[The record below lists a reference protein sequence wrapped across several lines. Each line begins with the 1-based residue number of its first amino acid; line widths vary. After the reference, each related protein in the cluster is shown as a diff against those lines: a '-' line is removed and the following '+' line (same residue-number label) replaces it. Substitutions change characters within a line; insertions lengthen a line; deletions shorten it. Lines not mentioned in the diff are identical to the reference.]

1 VTHPETKKHVAPVE
15 LCPILKT
22 LYKILIKRLECSW
35 IMNFA
40 FSFMYVAI
48 TAALI
53 CLPLTLAGILV
64 PILFSRR
71 YEMSQCM
78 IQGKEL
84 RWHSVNPSTGRL
96 SLVYLKVIPSLRG
109 TFFLCADLL
118 GTCRIVDP
126 SVCTGKC
133 MLFAYMYACKLVSS
147 VMSCCSVAR

>member
-35 IMNFA
+35 IINSA
-40 FSFMYVAI
+40 FFSYVCCLYSCLNLYSSF
-48 TAALI
+48 
-53 CLPLTLAGILV
+53 TLAGILV
-64 PILFSRR
+64 PILFFRL

-84 RWHSVNPSTGRL
+84 RWHSVSPSTGRL

-133 MLFAYMYACKLVSS
+133 MLFAYMYVH
-147 VMSCCSVAR
+147 